1 MSYYT
6 SISGLK
12 NAQTSLNVISHNIA
26 NAETNG
32 FKKSR
37 TEFGDIVASSALA
50 NPKRIQGSGSVVE
63 SITQNFSIGPVE
75 QTGSALD
82 LAITGDGFFETRS
95 AAGQV
100 LYTRNGS
107 FAIDAEGYIHDGS
120 GNRLQGFIAP
130 AGTDPTDPPATGG
143 AETRAVGAFK
153 IPAFYQPR
161 ADTPEAPAD
170 PQTPDAGPSPFTGI
184 VISGDGKVIA
194 SYANGKTTD
203 LGTVSLT
210 TFVSPSGLKQVGSSN
225 WERTGLSGEAT
236 RGAPNAGANGAL
248 LAGAIEHSNVDIAE
262 ELVNLITAQRYF
274 QANAKAI
281 DTATQISQTI
291 IQLRS

>member
-12 NAQTSLNVISHNIA
+12 NAQTDLNVISHNIA

-37 TEFGDIVASSALA
+37 VEFADIVAGSSFT
-50 NPKRIQGSGSVVE
+50 NPKQQQGIGSAVD

-82 LAITGDGFFETRS
+82 VAITGDGFFSIKSPT
-95 AAGQV
+95 GQTMF
-100 LYTRNGS
+100 TRNGS
-107 FAIDAEGYIHDGS
+107 FAVDEQGYINDGT
-120 GNRLQGFIAP
+120 GNRLQAFAGTATTGTPGDVKIPAGKGTATFTGVTISPKGVINASYSDGSNDTVGTVALATFIAP
-130 AGTDPTDPPATGG
+130 T
-143 AETRAVGAFK
+143 
-153 IPAFYQPR
+153 
-161 ADTPEAPAD
+161 
-170 PQTPDAGPSPFTGI
+170 
-184 VISGDGKVIA
+184 
-194 SYANGKTTD
+194 
-203 LGTVSLT
+203 
-210 TFVSPSGLKQVGSSN
+210 GLKQVGSSN
-225 WERTGLSGEAT
+225 WTQTGLSGAAT
-236 RGAPNAGANGAL
+236 FGAPDTAGNGAL
-248 LAGAIEHSNVDIAE
+248 LSGSIEHSNVDVAE

-291 IQLRS
+291 IGLRT

>member
-12 NAQTSLNVISHNIA
+12 NAQTDLNVISHNIA

-37 TEFGDIVASSALA
+37 VEFADIVAGSSFT
-50 NPKRIQGSGSVVE
+50 NPKQQQGIGSAVD

-82 LAITGDGFFETRS
+82 VAITGDGFFEIKSPGGETMF
-95 AAGQV
+95 
-100 LYTRNGS
+100 TRNGS
-107 FAIDAEGYIHDGS
+107 FAVDEQGYINDGT
-120 GNRLQGFIAP
+120 GNRLQAFAGTATTGTPADVKIPATKGTATFTGVTISPKGVINASYSDGSNDTVGTVALATFIAP
-130 AGTDPTDPPATGG
+130 T
-143 AETRAVGAFK
+143 
-153 IPAFYQPR
+153 
-161 ADTPEAPAD
+161 
-170 PQTPDAGPSPFTGI
+170 
-184 VISGDGKVIA
+184 
-194 SYANGKTTD
+194 
-203 LGTVSLT
+203 
-210 TFVSPSGLKQVGSSN
+210 GLKQVGSSN
-225 WERTGLSGEAT
+225 WTQTGLSGPPT
-236 RGAPNAGANGAL
+236 FGAPDTAGNGAL
-248 LAGAIEHSNVDIAE
+248 LSGSIEHSNVDVAE

-291 IQLRS
+291 IGLRT

>member
-12 NAQTSLNVISHNIA
+12 NAQTDLNVISHNIA

-37 TEFGDIVASSALA
+37 VDFSDIVASSSFT
-50 NPKRIQGSGSVVE
+50 NPKLQQGIGSSVD

-82 LAITGDGFFETRS
+82 VAITGDGFFKIKGPGG
-95 AAGQV
+95 ADMF
-100 LYTRNGS
+100 TRNGA
-107 FAIDAEGYIHDGS
+107 FAVDEQGFINDGT
-120 GNRLQGFIAP
+120 GNRLQAFTGTTTSGTPGDVKIPAAKGTATFTGVTISPKGMITASYSDGSNDVVGTVALATFIAP
-130 AGTDPTDPPATGG
+130 
-143 AETRAVGAFK
+143 
-153 IPAFYQPR
+153 
-161 ADTPEAPAD
+161 
-170 PQTPDAGPSPFTGI
+170 
-184 VISGDGKVIA
+184 
-194 SYANGKTTD
+194 N
-203 LGTVSLT
+203 
-210 TFVSPSGLKQVGSSN
+210 GLKQVGSSN
-225 WERTGLSGEAT
+225 WVQTGLSGAPT
-236 RGAPNAGANGAL
+236 YGAPDTGGNGGL
-248 LAGAIEHSNVDIAE
+248 LSGSIEHSNVDVAD

-291 IQLRS
+291 IGLRS

>member
-12 NAQTSLNVISHNIA
+12 NAQTDLNVISHNIA

-37 TEFGDIVASSALA
+37 VEFADIVAGSSFT
-50 NPKRIQGSGSVVE
+50 NPKQQQGIGSAVD

-82 LAITGDGFFETRS
+82 VAITGDGFFEIRS
-95 AAGQV
+95 PGGETMF
-100 LYTRNGS
+100 TRNGS
-107 FAIDAEGYIHDGS
+107 FAVDEQGYINDGT
-120 GNRLQGFIAP
+120 GNRLQAFAGTATTGTPADVKIPATKGTATFTGVTISPKGVINASYSDGSNDTVGTVALATFIAP
-130 AGTDPTDPPATGG
+130 T
-143 AETRAVGAFK
+143 
-153 IPAFYQPR
+153 
-161 ADTPEAPAD
+161 
-170 PQTPDAGPSPFTGI
+170 
-184 VISGDGKVIA
+184 
-194 SYANGKTTD
+194 
-203 LGTVSLT
+203 
-210 TFVSPSGLKQVGSSN
+210 GLKQVGSSN
-225 WERTGLSGEAT
+225 WTQTGLSGPPT
-236 RGAPNAGANGAL
+236 FGAPDTAGNGAL
-248 LAGAIEHSNVDIAE
+248 LSGSIEHSNVDVAE

-291 IQLRS
+291 IGLRT